1 MFVFNYAIRQAINMF
16 LAKTSCFIAVIV
28 PLTDEMINQFKLG
41 KPIDRSVPVDSQ
53 GFIPDE
59 QVVN

>member
-28 PLTDEMINQFKLG
+28 PLIDEMINQFRLV
-41 KPIDRSVPVDSQ
+41 KPIDQPVPVD
-53 GFIPDE
+53 
-59 QVVN
+59 